1 MTNGTV
7 TQVAPTD
14 LGKKYIASLKKWT
27 SNRPAGLAVLKQNNF
42 EFESYA
48 DDGTNADPIA
58 YRAKDMK
65 GVAINFHTSC
75 CGASIPPNDQIA
87 KEYAQLIGNRF
98 AEVKPVDTMNKVSV
112 VWGELKL
119 RY

>member
-27 SNRPAGLAVLKQNNF
+27 SNRLAGLAVLKQNNF

-48 DDGTNADPIA
+48 DDGTNVDPIA

-65 GVAINFHTSC
+65 GWFINFQTSC
-75 CGASIPPNDQIA
+75 CSTDIPPNDQIA
-87 KEYAQLIGNRF
+87 KEYVQLIGNRF
-98 AEVKPVDTMNKVSV
+98 AEAKPVDTMNKVSV